1 LSLSLPNHQQ
11 LAEDIERRAVSDN
24 PRGLGI
30 TDVDVAFKIW
40 QALQY
45 GSFDRVGPKL
55 RIDILE
61 GVLGSA
67 GFGNNIGKAIGVGA
81 WVGVAAAL
89 GVTLAL
95 GLAVPWASKL
105 AAIVTSV
112 SEARKDLGT

>member
-1 LSLSLPNHQQ
+1 
-11 LAEDIERRAVSDN
+11 
-24 PRGLGI
+24 
-30 TDVDVAFKIW
+30 
-40 QALQY
+40 
-45 GSFDRVGPKL
+45 
-55 RIDILE
+55 
-61 GVLGSA
+61 
-67 GFGNNIGKAIGVGA
+67 VGA